1 MSVMHNSNALAC
13 VVCALGRERRRR
25 WSQICHNTCQNTCQN
40 TCCCGIHRCIPRAS
54 RVSDQVPRRRRATSS
69 EGGSL
74 ESLKNP
80 MKSPPTCGSD
90 LINGAT
96 LGILRKLLLSLFFYR
111 HLWTRL
117 FSSHLCYRVT
127 FCCHYC
133 HCCRPET
140 QPLGESL
147 RPRGPESL
155 RPRVSD
161 SPETF

>member
-40 TCCCGIHRCIPRAS
+40 TCCCGIHRCIPRPS

-96 LGILRKLLLSLFFYR
+96 LGILWKLLLSHFVYR

-147 RPRGPESL
+147 RPPGPGESQTQGL
-155 RPRVSD
+155 RLS
-161 SPETF
+161 